1 MTVNLYSIEHAPR
14 ALPIWQSIL
23 DDLSN
28 PPAARVARVLGV
40 GTRTVYRWNRTG
52 KAPRSACLAL
62 FWLTRWGRS
71 EVHCAA
77 VNDCTTAVGL
87 ARALDLEVRQLRT
100 QLAHVLA
107 LSDSGAANDPVT
119 QLGLAP
125 PPKRL
130 AGAHRETKA

>member
-1 MTVNLYSIEHAPR
+1 MKFSPYTITAAPR
-14 ALPIWQSIL
+14 TLPIWQSIL

-77 VNDCTTAVGL
+77 VNDCAAAVGL

-107 LSDSGAANDPVT
+107 LSDSGAANDPVA
-119 QLGLAP
+119 QLGIAP

-130 AGAHRETKA
+130 AGTHRESQS

>member
-1 MTVNLYSIEHAPR
+1 MKFSPYTIAAAPR

-77 VNDCTTAVGL
+77 VNDCATAVGL

-107 LSDSGAANDPVT
+107 LSDTGAANDPV
-119 QLGLAP
+119 GRPGIAP
-125 PPKRL
+125 PLRRL
-130 AGAHRETKA
+130 ADANRESQS

>member
-1 MTVNLYSIEHAPR
+1 MKFSPYTIAAAPR
-14 ALPIWQSIL
+14 SLPIWQAIL

-28 PPAARVARVLGV
+28 PPPARVAKVLGV

-52 KAPRSACLAL
+52 KAPRAACLAL

-77 VNDCTTAVGL
+77 VNDATAAFGL
-87 ARALDLEVRQLRT
+87 ARALDAEVRQLRT

-107 LSDSGAANDPVT
+107 LDASGAANSPFVEDKNYV
-119 QLGLAP
+119 GI
-125 PPKRL
+125 R
-130 AGAHRETKA
+130 